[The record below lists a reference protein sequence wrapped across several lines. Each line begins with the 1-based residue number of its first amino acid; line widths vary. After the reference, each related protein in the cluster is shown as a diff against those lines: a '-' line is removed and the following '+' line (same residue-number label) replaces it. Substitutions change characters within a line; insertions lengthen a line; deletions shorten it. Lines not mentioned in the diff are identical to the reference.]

1 MEARESFG
9 RRVGRF
15 TLLLGLVFALTLAV
29 VIGQRLSA
37 DALALLVGLGVGMVA
52 MSPLAGLVVF
62 LWRREE
68 RQRTTQLA
76 SDRAYPS
83 VVVVS
88 PPMLP
93 NYGMQRSI
101 WDERNPNVVW
111 NPASTDRKFTVVGGE
126 E

>member
-1 MEARESFG
+1 METRESFG

-15 TLLLGLVFALTLAV
+15 ILLVGLVFALTLAV

-37 DALALLVGLGVGMVA
+37 DALALLIGLGVGMVA
-52 MSPLAGLVVF
+52 MSPLAGLMVF

-111 NPASTDRKFTVVGGE
+111 NSASTDRKFTVVGGE